1 MKPLRSIDEEDD
13 AFVSRGY
20 DRSLPRFT
28 LHLKNIAFVTA
39 RHLQVVS

>member
-20 DRSLPRFT
+20 DRSLPRFN
-28 LHLKNIAFVTA
+28 LH
-39 RHLQVVS
+39 